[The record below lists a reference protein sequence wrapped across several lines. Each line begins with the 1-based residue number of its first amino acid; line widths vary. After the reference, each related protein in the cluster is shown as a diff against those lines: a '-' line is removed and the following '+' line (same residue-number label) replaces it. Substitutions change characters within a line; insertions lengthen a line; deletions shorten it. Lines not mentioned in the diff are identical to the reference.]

1 MERKIAASPRLRLHE
16 VDLIQNLSFFADDN
30 RDMTE
35 PCRAPI
41 LFIPNNKYYFVQH
54 NYNV

>member
-1 MERKIAASPRLRLHE
+1 MNLNICFQRFYYCVYE
-16 VDLIQNLSFFADDN
+16 IQNLSFFADDN